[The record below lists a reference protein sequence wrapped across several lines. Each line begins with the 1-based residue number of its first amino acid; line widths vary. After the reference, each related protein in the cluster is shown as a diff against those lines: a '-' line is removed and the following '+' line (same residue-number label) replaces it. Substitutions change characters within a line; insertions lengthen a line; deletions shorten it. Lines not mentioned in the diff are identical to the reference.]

1 MLGNLTYDFEDML
14 DAWGVAHNDGPTGS
28 RSMSEVGE
36 NLYEGFGLPAL
47 EAAAC
52 GCPVITSEH
61 SAMAEFVPE
70 QTLFVNPEDV
80 SSISDALKARP
91 SRSEFGSGFDVS
103 TQAAARTW
111 VDVAQETSD
120 VYRAAL
126 RG

>member
-1 MLGNLTYDFEDML
+1 MLLTLYASAGALVF
-14 DAWGVAHNDGPTGS
+14 PS
-28 RSMSEVGE
+28 
-36 NLYEGFGLPAL
+36 LYEGFGLPAL

-61 SAMAEFVPE
+61 SAMAEFAPE

-80 SSISDALKARP
+80 SSISDALRAIP